1 MTRSTE
7 KSFYTNFL
15 TYPHISQL
23 VEALETQNEK
33 ALNKAIYTATQER
46 TRYFADRIAR
56 TEMARAARW
65 QSSSPLR
72 LGDNEKE

>member
-1 MTRSTE
+1 M
-7 KSFYTNFL
+7 

-56 TEMARAARW
+56 TEMARAYQDGFLLKW
-65 QSSSPLR
+65 
-72 LGDNEKE
+72 DNNEDCVAYQ